1 LKDEIAV
8 LEIEERIMIDNS
20 RLGTRDGVSAVDE
33 IRAAAD
39 LYRSRLN
46 EIRKLSYQRI
56 RN

>member
-1 LKDEIAV
+1 MKDEIAV

-33 IRAAAD
+33 ILAAAD